1 MSFYDDD
8 RNKDFV
14 EYAKGEVI
22 GETMG
27 KAFSLF
33 SLIDTG
39 YRNPI
44 LSIISKVVS
53 VYCAFCLVIGDRGMT
68 LKQKA
73 IFWGVLFIANF
84 PIAIQ
89 RYYRFKYRRLNRKI
103 KIDYEMPYIQ
113 VNQYG
118 NSGSNMIYLKY
129 NGNIIGRIEIIAR
142 NHRYLYSVCE
152 KSGDTF
158 KGISGIGYLGERQNY
173 KNDLDNEVLKF
184 KEYVSKNRKDLLK

>member
-22 GETMG
+22 GEAAG

-33 SLIDTG
+33 SLVDTG

-89 RYYRFKYRRLNRKI
+89 RYYRFKYRRLNKKI
-103 KIDYEMPYIQ
+103 KIDYEIPHIQ
-113 VNQYG
+113 VNQHG
-118 NSGSNMIYLKY
+118 NSGVNMTYLKY
-129 NGNIIGRIEIIAR
+129 NGNVIGNIQVTAL
-142 NHRYLYSVCE
+142 NHQYFYNVCE
-152 KSGDTF
+152 KAGDKF
-158 KGISGIGYLGERQNY
+158 KVIDGMFIVGDRQSY
-173 KNDLDNEVLKF
+173 KEDFESEVLKF